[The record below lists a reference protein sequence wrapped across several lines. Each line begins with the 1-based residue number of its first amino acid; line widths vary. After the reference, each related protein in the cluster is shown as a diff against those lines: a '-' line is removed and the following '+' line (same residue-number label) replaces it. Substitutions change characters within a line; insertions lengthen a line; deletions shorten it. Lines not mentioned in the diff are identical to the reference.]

1 MNRVSAI
8 ALLAIASVATG
19 TGAMAQQLGLKAN
32 IPFDFSVGN
41 TWMPAGEYS
50 VTSPLEGILEL
61 RSDNHSAYVA
71 SSQNGY
77 ATNSGNRLVFDKYG
91 DQYFLHQVRCSNQD
105 SLNLEIPASKAEKRA
120 RARAIEAK
128 GMVSGNQIMVA
139 AR

>member
-71 SSQNGY
+71 SSQNSY
-77 ATNSGNRLVFDKYG
+77 ATDSGNKLVFDKYG
-91 DQYFLHQVRCSNQD
+91 DQYFLHQVRCSNHD
-105 SLNLEIPASKAEKRA
+105 SLNVEIPASKAEKRA
-120 RARAIEAK
+120 REHSIEAY
-128 GMVSGNQIMVA
+128 GLPSDDQIMIA